1 MTLQLGQIWPGH
13 EKRPHRHEYEQ
24 IAMIFTGECNFYVD
38 GVAYHLTGGCVM
50 SIPSNAEHYI
60 EVIGNDPVYALDIF
74 WPKRPDRVESVPDK
88 QIKRHSRLF
97 SVKSI
102 IKDSEQEPLFSWS
115 KRWASSNTSTL
126 TLRIHD
132 SFLRQRIF
140 IDSTVAIIRRAFSS
154 SSGETSWS
162 LSSMR
167 I

>member
-1 MTLQLGQIWPGH
+1 MAKIPHIVDWKDCEWKKSREKICGKCFQGNNMTLQLGQIWPGH

-88 QIKRHSRLF
+88 
-97 SVKSI
+97 
-102 IKDSEQEPLFSWS
+102 P
-115 KRWASSNTSTL
+115 
-126 TLRIHD
+126 
-132 SFLRQRIF
+132 FLS
-140 IDSTVAIIRRAFSS
+140 D
-154 SSGETSWS
+154 
-162 LSSMR
+162 
-167 I
+167 